1 MFRCLP
7 LSATYTLPAAYD
19 TQVPLDPP
27 PVLSVAATTASHVF
41 LAYSRAAF
49 IQDLLFWG
57 PAAYDQRGYRLW
69 SLAGPNATKIAEPVN
84 PDI

>member
-27 PVLSVAATTASHVF
+27 PVLSVAATTISHVF
-41 LAYSRAAF
+41 LAYSRAAL
-49 IQDLLFWG
+49 IQGLLFWG
-57 PAAYDQRGYRLW
+57 PAAYDQTGFGHW
-69 SLAGPNATKIAEPVN
+69 
-84 PDI
+84 PDPMPPESPSQ